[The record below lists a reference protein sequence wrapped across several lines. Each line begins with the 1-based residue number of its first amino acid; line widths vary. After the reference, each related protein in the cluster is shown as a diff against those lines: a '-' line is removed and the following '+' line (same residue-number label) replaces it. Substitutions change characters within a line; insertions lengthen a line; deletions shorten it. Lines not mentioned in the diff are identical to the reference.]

1 MPRPKKILT
10 PGPVVAPAGDDLA
23 AYDDEKLPEAAVPN
37 AQVLLAELLSMRQ
50 QLADLKART
59 ATVEE
64 LNQSRR
70 DEKTPPVVSVE
81 EAQKQHIKDIADGKR
96 PRAILT
102 PEGWLVHSEMA
113 RTAGSLGGNVLG
125 VGVPVQ

>member
-10 PGPVVAPAGDDLA
+10 PGPVVAPTGDDLA
-23 AYDDEKLPEAAVPN
+23 AYDDEKLPEAAIPN
-37 AQVLLAELLSMRQ
+37 SQVLLAELLRMRQ
-50 QLADLKART
+50 EMADLKART

-64 LNQSRR
+64 LNAKARS
-70 DEKTPPVVSVE
+70 DKTPQVMSVKD
-81 EAQKQHIKDIADGKR
+81 AQAEHLKAIADGKR